1 MKKKEEQVQMPQVL
15 RTFPFPNPA
24 EPLGSYTGR
33 APERMEIPVQDADDL

>member
-1 MKKKEEQVQMPQVL
+1 MKKKEERVQMPQVL
-15 RTFPFPNPA
+15 RAFPFPITP